1 MPLSAVVADDEPLG
15 RRGIVARLARSE
27 RVRVVA
33 ECGDGRAAVDAV
45 TRLSPDILFLDVRM
59 PDLDGFEVVE
69 ALPKASR
76 PHIVFVTAHDRHA
89 VEAFRVRA
97 LDYLVKPIDDERFTE
112 ALERAIEAA
121 GRDAGTT
128 ARTPSAGVFPVR
140 ARGRVSL
147 VPHAEVD
154 WIEAQGDYA
163 CLHAG
168 PRDYLVRETMHSL
181 EGRLGDAFL
190 RIHRSAIVNVERVRE
205 LRSRENG
212 DFRLLLEGGAELRLS
227 RTHREAVARLTGRIK
242 LARLTGRIELARL
255 TERDG

>member
-1 MPLSAVVADDEPLG
+1 MTPPLSAVVADDEPLG
-15 RRGIVARLARSE
+15 RRGIVARLARSD

-33 ECGDGRAAVDAV
+33 ECADGRETVEAV

-59 PDLDGFEVVE
+59 PDLDGFGVVA
-69 ALPKASR
+69 ALPKETR

-97 LDYLVKPIDDERFTE
+97 VDYLVKPVDDERFAE
-112 ALERAIEAA
+112 ALERAVEAA
-121 GRDAGTT
+121 GRASGGP
-128 ARTPSAGVFPVR
+128 TPAASSVYSAPAFPVR
-140 ARGRVSL
+140 ARGRVTR

-168 PRDYLVRETMHSL
+168 ARDFLVRETMASL
-181 EGRLGDAFL
+181 ERQLEDRFL

-205 LRSRENG
+205 LRSCENG
-212 DFRLLLEGGAELRLS
+212 DFRVILKGGAELRLS
-227 RTHREAVARLTGRIK
+227 RTHREAVARLTGRNEP
-242 LARLTGRIELARL
+242 ARLTGR
-255 TERDG
+255 

>member
-1 MPLSAVVADDEPLG
+1 VTPLSAIVADDEPLG
-15 RRGIVARLARSE
+15 LRGIVARLARSD

-33 ECGDGRAAVDAV
+33 ECGDGRSAVDAV
-45 TRLSPDILFLDVRM
+45 ARLSPDILFLDVRM

-69 ALPKASR
+69 ALPKARR
-76 PHIVFVTAHDRHA
+76 PHVVFVTAHDRHA

-97 LDYLVKPIDDERFTE
+97 LDYLVKPIDDERFAE

-121 GRDAGTT
+121 EREAAPASPAAGR
-128 ARTPSAGVFPVR
+128 VFPVR
-140 ARGRVSL
+140 ARGRVML

-168 PRDYLVRETMHSL
+168 PRDYLLRETMGSL
-181 EGRLGDAFL
+181 EERLVGGFV
-190 RIHRSAIVNVERVRE
+190 RIHRSAIVNAGRVRE

-212 DFRLLLEGGAELRLS
+212 DFRVILAGGAELRLS
-227 RTHREAVARLTGRIK
+227 RTHREAVERLTRRSG
-242 LARLTGRIELARL
+242 
-255 TERDG
+255 